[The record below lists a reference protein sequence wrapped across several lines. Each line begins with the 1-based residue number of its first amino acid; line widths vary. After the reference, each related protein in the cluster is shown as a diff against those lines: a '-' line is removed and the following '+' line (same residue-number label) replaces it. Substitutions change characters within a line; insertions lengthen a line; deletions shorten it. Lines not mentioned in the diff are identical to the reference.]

1 MMKFGSARS
10 SATNYQK
17 IIKQQSKK
25 VNNTRIVFMVAGLP
39 SHKKFFFSAWGGKW
53 WSFFMSQTL
62 KQVLAL

>member
-25 VNNTRIVFMVAGLP
+25 VNNTRMVFMVASLP
-39 SHKKFFFSAWGGKW
+39 SHKKFFFLLEGENGGLF
-53 WSFFMSQTL
+53 SCL